1 MWYSGLCF
9 SSRPIK
15 GRLDVRGLLAAS
27 IVDVNLILLL
37 VFDFD
42 EVHPFFESRPVYI
55 EQLLQ
60 VFLVFEGLNLYL
72 RLNYAQ
78 QSRNSLI
85 HHDHH
90 DVMDPLEERKISKN
104 LILKVKKIFCNCR
117 VYAVKNEHL
126 GYSILIT
133 HSNQLEDQ
141 ISKI

>member
-9 SSRPIK
+9 SSRPIR

-27 IVDVNLILLL
+27 IADVNLILLL

-104 LILKVKKIFCNCR
+104 LILVKR
-117 VYAVKNEHL
+117 VQ
-126 GYSILIT
+126 LIGCMR
-133 HSNQLEDQ
+133 
-141 ISKI
+141 SKINI